1 MTEQNNNSEYAKTL
15 IDTLHKG
22 LFPFVAVV
30 SLIIAITSVG
40 VGFYQMKYARL
51 SEQKVAELETKVATL
66 QGQLS
71 FKDQSEFE
79 VAVAASINK
88 FVAQKQQADIDQKYA
103 QFEAAPEKVEE
114 GKHIYGDLGAR
125 FTLVEFSDMECP
137 FCKRFHDTPKQIVD
151 ASKGNVN
158 WQWKHMPLDFHN
170 PAAHKEALAAECIA
184 EQKGNRGFWVF
195 VNDIFHHTQ
204 GNGGGVADLA
214 SVVTGVGAD
223 LDAFRECLGS
233 GKYED
238 KVEADIQKAK
248 SYGVNGTPATF
259 VVDNHTGKSQLL
271 GGAQPAQ
278 AIMAVMRKMMIESQQ
293 DDSANQ

>member
-1 MTEQNNNSEYAKTL
+1 MTEQSTKTL
-15 IDTLHKG
+15 RTGVIAAVFLG
-22 LFPFVAVV
+22 LVGTGFGIYQFVKEKELAQE
-30 SLIIAITSVG
+30 IASVKSTVNQVKDAEG
-40 VGFYQMKYARL
+40 VTFK
-51 SEQKVAELETKVATL
+51 SKAEFDA
-66 QGQLS
+66 
-71 FKDQSEFE
+71 
-79 VAVAASINK
+79 AVAASINK
-88 FVAQKQQADIDQKYA
+88 FVEQKQQSDIDQKYA
-103 QFEAAPEKVEE
+103 QFEGAPEKVED

-125 FTLVEFSDMECP
+125 FTLVEFSDLECP
-137 FCKRFHDTPKQIVD
+137 YCKQFHDTPKQIVD

-195 VNDIFHHTQ
+195 INDVFQRSQ
-204 GNGGGVADLA
+204 GNGRGVEDLA

-223 LDAFRECLGS
+223 LDAFRECLSS

-238 KVEADIQKAK
+238 KVQADIQKAK

-259 VVDNHTGKSQLL
+259 VVDNQTGKSQLL